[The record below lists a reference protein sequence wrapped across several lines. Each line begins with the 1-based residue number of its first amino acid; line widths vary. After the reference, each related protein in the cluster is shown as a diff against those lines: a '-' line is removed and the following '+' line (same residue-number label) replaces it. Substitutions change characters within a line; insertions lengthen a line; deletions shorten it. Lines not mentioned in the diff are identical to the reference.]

1 MTCFFKLMMENTVT
15 HKAVGFLDIEF
26 HLSMDSR
33 GCSPPKG
40 RAWRTTPAE
49 EESALITWAVI

>member
-26 HLSMDSR
+26 HLSMDS
-33 GCSPPKG
+33 
-40 RAWRTTPAE
+40 
-49 EESALITWAVI
+49 